1 MEHQFNV
8 ELATKLGVEKAVIIH
23 NMYFWINHNAK
34 NNKNVYDSSVWTY
47 NSASAFGKLFPYIKD
62 RTISRYLLELERD
75 GYIKTGNYSD
85 NIFDKTKWYS
95 FTDNFLEELKNLGF
109 DIENI
114 LLSQNVHIDT
124 HKMANRTAESG
135 EPIPDSKQADIKQE
149 EKEEKDKS
157 FSKKERIDYD
167 AIIKC
172 WNETNPTLS
181 NVRMLNDDRKKQ
193 IRNLLA
199 SNNATVDD
207 LMKAIKIISM
217 SSFCQGKN
225 DRNWRA
231 SFDWLIKDTKSC
243 FSRLFEGAYAF
254 TQDEKNKL
262 SQYLGQTASGG
273 NPTLPNGLTK
283 EQHDMYISKGYEVE
297 MPAQT
302 YTEET
307 DDNIFINGQ
316 VYK

>member
-1 MEHQFNV
+1 MKNKNYITILGWMV
-8 ELATKLGVEKAVIIH
+8 NELSLSGNDLICYAVIYGFSQDDNFWEGSQSYLSDWLGVSRRTVIDILKRLISNGLIVKQEYEVNNVKFCKYKAIVPNTIGCEDSAQGGSEDSAH
-23 NMYFWINHNAK
+23 DNNN
-34 NNKNVYDSSVWTY
+34 NNKN
-47 NSASAFGKLFPYIKD
+47 
-62 RTISRYLLELERD
+62 
-75 GYIKTGNYSD
+75 
-85 NIFDKTKWYS
+85 
-95 FTDNFLEELKNLGF
+95 
-109 DIENI
+109 
-114 LLSQNVHIDT
+114 
-124 HKMANRTAESG
+124 
-135 EPIPDSKQADIKQE
+135 
-149 EKEEKDKS
+149 KEEKDKS

-167 AIIKC
+167 AIVKC
-172 WNETNPTLS
+172 WNETNTLLP
-181 NVRMLNDDRKKQ
+181 NVKMLNNKRKEQ
-193 IRNLLA
+193 IRTLLA

-207 LMKAIKIISM
+207 LMKAINIISM

-283 EQHDMYISKGYEVE
+283 EEHDMYISKGYEVE

>member
-23 NMYFWINHNAK
+23 NMYYWINHNAK

-124 HKMANRTAESG
+124 HKMANRTTESG
-135 EPIPDSKQADIKQE
+135 EPITDSKQEDVKQE
-149 EKEEKDKS
+149 EKEEIDKS
-157 FSKKERIDYD
+157 ISKKKTAYNANADLSYVDAPYVGIWQEWLDYKTE
-167 AIIKC
+167 I
-172 WNETNPTLS
+172 
-181 NVRMLNDDRKKQ
+181 KKQ
-193 IRNLLA
+193 YKTQSGAKSQYN
-199 SNNATVDD
+199 V
-207 LMKAIKIISM
+207 
-217 SSFCQGKN
+217 
-225 DRNWRA
+225 
-231 SFDWLIKDTKSC
+231 LIKYANNNPILANAIVKISIEHSWDGIFPLTDKQIAFFLSPKSP
-243 FSRLFEGAYAF
+243 YAV
-254 TQDEKNKL
+254 E
-262 SQYLGQTASGG
+262 
-273 NPTLPNGLTK
+273 
-283 EQHDMYISKGYEVE
+283 EKGYELE
-297 MPAQT
+297 MSEQT

>member
-23 NMYFWINHNAK
+23 NMYYWINHNAK

-124 HKMANRTAESG
+124 HKMANRTTESG
-135 EPIPDSKQADIKQE
+135 EPITDSKQEDVKQE
-149 EKEEKDKS
+149 EKEEIDKS
-157 FSKKERIDYD
+157 ISKKRAAYNANADLSYVDAPYAAIWQEWLDYKKE
-167 AIIKC
+167 I
-172 WNETNPTLS
+172 
-181 NVRMLNDDRKKQ
+181 KKQ
-193 IRNLLA
+193 YKTQRGA
-199 SNNATVDD
+199 KSQYEV
-207 LMKAIKIISM
+207 
-217 SSFCQGKN
+217 
-225 DRNWRA
+225 
-231 SFDWLIKDTKSC
+231 LIKYANNNPILANAIVKISIEHSWDGLFPLSDKQMAFFLSPKSP
-243 FSRLFEGAYAF
+243 YAV
-254 TQDEKNKL
+254 E
-262 SQYLGQTASGG
+262 
-273 NPTLPNGLTK
+273 
-283 EQHDMYISKGYEVE
+283 EKGYEVE
-297 MPAQT
+297 MSEQT

>member
-23 NMYFWINHNAK
+23 NMYYWINHNAK

-124 HKMANRTAESG
+124 HKMANRTTESG
-135 EPIPDSKQADIKQE
+135 EPITDSKQEDVKQE
-149 EKEEKDKS
+149 EKEEIDKS
-157 FSKKERIDYD
+157 ISKKKTAYNANADLSYVDAPYAAIWQEWLDYKKE
-167 AIIKC
+167 I
-172 WNETNPTLS
+172 
-181 NVRMLNDDRKKQ
+181 KKQ
-193 IRNLLA
+193 YKTQLGAKSQYN
-199 SNNATVDD
+199 V
-207 LMKAIKIISM
+207 
-217 SSFCQGKN
+217 
-225 DRNWRA
+225 
-231 SFDWLIKDTKSC
+231 LIKYANNNPILANAIVKISIEHSWDGLFPLSDKQMAFFLSPKSP
-243 FSRLFEGAYAF
+243 YAV
-254 TQDEKNKL
+254 E
-262 SQYLGQTASGG
+262 
-273 NPTLPNGLTK
+273 
-283 EQHDMYISKGYEVE
+283 EKGYEVE
-297 MPAQT
+297 MSEQT

>member
-23 NMYFWINHNAK
+23 NMYYWINHNAK

-124 HKMANRTAESG
+124 HKMANRTTESG
-135 EPIPDSKQADIKQE
+135 EPITDSKQEDVKQE
-149 EKEEKDKS
+149 EKEEIDKS
-157 FSKKERIDYD
+157 ISKKKTAYNANADLSYVDAPYAAIWQEWLDYKKE
-167 AIIKC
+167 I
-172 WNETNPTLS
+172 
-181 NVRMLNDDRKKQ
+181 KKQ
-193 IRNLLA
+193 YKTQRGAESQYKVLIKYANNNPILA
-199 SNNATVDD
+199 NAIVKISIEHSWDGIFPLSDKQMAFFLSPKSPYAVEEKGYEAQTNATIPPHESKSVPTN
-207 LMKAIKIISM
+207 KI
-217 SSFCQGKN
+217 
-225 DRNWRA
+225 
-231 SFDWLIKDTKSC
+231 
-243 FSRLFEGAYAF
+243 
-254 TQDEKNKL
+254 
-262 SQYLGQTASGG
+262 
-273 NPTLPNGLTK
+273 PNGLTK
-283 EQHDMYISKGYEVE
+283 EQYDMYISNGYTIANDGILLKDGV
-297 MPAQT
+297 
-302 YTEET
+302 
-307 DDNIFINGQ
+307 F
-316 VYK
+316 YK

>member
-23 NMYFWINHNAK
+23 NMYYWINHNAK

-114 LLSQNVHIDT
+114 LLSQNVRIDT
-124 HKMANRTAESG
+124 HKMANRTTESG
-135 EPIPDSKQADIKQE
+135 EPITNSKQEDVKQE
-149 EKEEKDKS
+149 EKEEIDKS
-157 FSKKERIDYD
+157 ISKKKTAYNANADLSYVDAPYAAIWQEWLDYKKE
-167 AIIKC
+167 I
-172 WNETNPTLS
+172 
-181 NVRMLNDDRKKQ
+181 KKQ
-193 IRNLLA
+193 YKTQR
-199 SNNATVDD
+199 
-207 LMKAIKIISM
+207 
-217 SSFCQGKN
+217 
-225 DRNWRA
+225 
-231 SFDWLIKDTKSC
+231 
-243 FSRLFEGAYAF
+243 GA
-254 TQDEKNKL
+254 E
-262 SQYLGQTASGG
+262 SQYKVLKKYANN
-273 NPTLPNGLTK
+273 NPILANAIVK
-283 EQHDMYISKGYEVE
+283 ISIEHSWDGIFPLSDKQMAFFLSPKSPYAVEENGYEVE

-307 DDNIFINGQ
+307 DGNIFINGQ

>member
-23 NMYFWINHNAK
+23 NMYYWINHNAK

-124 HKMANRTAESG
+124 HKMANRTTESG
-135 EPIPDSKQADIKQE
+135 EPITDSKQADIKQE
-149 EKEEKDKS
+149 EKEERDKS
-157 FSKKERIDYD
+157 LSKKKAAYNANADFSYVDAPYADIWQEWLDYKKE
-167 AIIKC
+167 I
-172 WNETNPTLS
+172 
-181 NVRMLNDDRKKQ
+181 KKQ
-193 IRNLLA
+193 YKTQ
-199 SNNATVDD
+199 S
-207 LMKAIKIISM
+207 
-217 SSFCQGKN
+217 
-225 DRNWRA
+225 
-231 SFDWLIKDTKSC
+231 
-243 FSRLFEGAYAF
+243 GA
-254 TQDEKNKL
+254 K
-262 SQYLGQTASGG
+262 SQYKVLKKYANN
-273 NPTLPNGLTK
+273 NPILANAIVKISIEHSWDGLFPLSDK
-283 EQHDMYISKGYEVE
+283 QMAFFLSPKSPYAVEEKGYELGMSE
-297 MPAQT
+297 QT

>member
-23 NMYFWINHNAK
+23 NMYYWINHNAK

-124 HKMANRTAESG
+124 HKMANRTTESG
-135 EPIPDSKQADIKQE
+135 EPITDSKQEDVKQE
-149 EKEEKDKS
+149 EKEEIDKS
-157 FSKKERIDYD
+157 ISKKKTAYN
-167 AIIKC
+167 A
-172 WNETNPTLS
+172 
-181 NVRMLNDDRKKQ
+181 NDDLSYVDAPYAAIWQEWLDYKKEIKKQ
-193 IRNLLA
+193 YKTQRGAESQYKVLIKYANNNPILA
-199 SNNATVDD
+199 NAIVKISIEHSWDGIFPLSDKQMAFFLSPKSPYAVEEKGYEAQTNATIPPHESKSVPTN
-207 LMKAIKIISM
+207 KI
-217 SSFCQGKN
+217 
-225 DRNWRA
+225 
-231 SFDWLIKDTKSC
+231 
-243 FSRLFEGAYAF
+243 
-254 TQDEKNKL
+254 
-262 SQYLGQTASGG
+262 
-273 NPTLPNGLTK
+273 PNGLTK
-283 EQHDMYISKGYEVE
+283 EQYDMYISNGYTIANDGILLKDGV
-297 MPAQT
+297 
-302 YTEET
+302 
-307 DDNIFINGQ
+307 F
-316 VYK
+316 YK

>member
-23 NMYFWINHNAK
+23 NMYYWINHNAK

-85 NIFDKTKWYS
+85 NTFDKTKWYS
-95 FTDNFLEELKNLGF
+95 FTDNFLEELKILGF

-124 HKMANRTAESG
+124 HKMANRTTESG
-135 EPIPDSKQADIKQE
+135 EPITDSKQEDVKQE
-149 EKEEKDKS
+149 EKEEIDKS
-157 FSKKERIDYD
+157 ISKKKTAYNANADLSYVDAPYAAIWQEWLDYKKE
-167 AIIKC
+167 I
-172 WNETNPTLS
+172 
-181 NVRMLNDDRKKQ
+181 KKQ
-193 IRNLLA
+193 YKTQRGA
-199 SNNATVDD
+199 ESQYKV
-207 LMKAIKIISM
+207 
-217 SSFCQGKN
+217 
-225 DRNWRA
+225 
-231 SFDWLIKDTKSC
+231 LIKYANNNPILANAIVKISIEHSWDGIFPLSDKQMAFFLSPKSP
-243 FSRLFEGAYAF
+243 YAL
-254 TQDEKNKL
+254 E
-262 SQYLGQTASGG
+262 
-273 NPTLPNGLTK
+273 
-283 EQHDMYISKGYEVE
+283 EKGYEVE
-297 MPAQT
+297 MSEQT

>member
-23 NMYFWINHNAK
+23 NMYYWINHNAK

-124 HKMANRTAESG
+124 HKMANRTTESG
-135 EPIPDSKQADIKQE
+135 EPITDSKQEDVKQE
-149 EKEEKDKS
+149 EKEEIDKS
-157 FSKKERIDYD
+157 ISKKRAAYNANADLSYVDAPYAAIWQEWLDYKKE
-167 AIIKC
+167 I
-172 WNETNPTLS
+172 
-181 NVRMLNDDRKKQ
+181 KKQ
-193 IRNLLA
+193 YKTQRGA
-199 SNNATVDD
+199 ESQYKV
-207 LMKAIKIISM
+207 
-217 SSFCQGKN
+217 
-225 DRNWRA
+225 
-231 SFDWLIKDTKSC
+231 LIKYANNNPILANAIVKISIEHSWDGIFPLSEKQMAFFLSPKSP
-243 FSRLFEGAYAF
+243 YAV
-254 TQDEKNKL
+254 E
-262 SQYLGQTASGG
+262 
-273 NPTLPNGLTK
+273 
-283 EQHDMYISKGYEVE
+283 EKGYEVE
-297 MPAQT
+297 MSEQT